1 MNARSR
7 LLLETERLII
17 REHVLSDAPF
27 FFELNSNYNVVKY
40 TGDVSFNTIGRSRKN
55 SSVRHEQYK
64 ENGYGRWLVAEKETG
79 NPIGW
84 CGLKF
89 HTDTKETD
97 IGYRLL
103 ESAWGKGYA
112 TESAKACIDYG
123 FKHFNLNRII
133 GDAMKENTAS
143 INVFKKLGM
152 TYLKDSLLDN
162 IESVVYELKKE
173 NYK

>member
-1 MNARSR
+1 MNNEIILETPR
-7 LLLETERLII
+7 LLLRKKVVE
-17 REHVLSDAPF
+17 DAPF
-27 FFELNSNYNVVKY
+27 FLELNSNILVTQY
-40 TGDVSFNTIGRSRKN
+40 TGDGPFDNLKAAEDIVKYVIGQY
-55 SSVRHEQYK
+55 EQ
-64 ENGYGRWLVAEKETG
+64 NGYGRWLVAEKTTN

-123 FKHFNLNRII
+123 FKHFNLNHII
-133 GDAMKENTAS
+133 GNAMKENIAS
-143 INVFKKLGM
+143 INVFKKLKM
-152 TYLKDSLLDN
+152 TYLKDTLINNVD
-162 IESVVYELKKE
+162 SVTYELKKE

>member
-1 MNARSR
+1 MPHDII
-7 LLLETERLII
+7 LETERLII

-27 FFELNSNYNVVKY
+27 FFTLNSNYNVVKY
-40 TGDVSFNTIGRSRKN
+40 TGDSSFKMIEEAEKIVQYVIN
-55 SSVRHEQYK
+55 QYK

>member
-1 MNARSR
+1 MPHDII
-7 LLLETERLII
+7 LETERLII

-27 FFELNSNYNVVKY
+27 FFTLNSNYNVVKY
-40 TGDVSFNTIGRSRKN
+40 TGDSSFKMIEEAEKIVQYVMN
-55 SSVRHEQYK
+55 QYK
-64 ENGYGRWLVAEKETG
+64 ENGYARWLVAEKDTR

-112 TESAKACIDYG
+112 TESAKACIDYV

>member
-1 MNARSR
+1 M
-7 LLLETERLII
+7 T
-17 REHVLSDAPF
+17 
-27 FFELNSNYNVVKY
+27 
-40 TGDVSFNTIGRSRKN
+40 
-55 SSVRHEQYK
+55 
-64 ENGYGRWLVAEKETG
+64 EKETG

-103 ESAWGKGYA
+103 ENAWGKGYA

-123 FKHFNLNRII
+123 FNHFNLNRII

>member
-1 MNARSR
+1 MNHEIILETPR
-7 LLLETERLII
+7 LLLRKKTVE
-17 REHVLSDAPF
+17 DAPF
-27 FFELNSNYNVVKY
+27 FFELNSNILVTQY
-40 TGDVSFNTIGRSRKN
+40 TGDGPFENLKAAEDIVKYVIG
-55 SSVRHEQYK
+55 QYK
-64 ENGYGRWLVAEKETG
+64 QNGYGRWLVAEKETG

-89 HTDTKETD
+89 HPDTNETD

-123 FKHFNLNRII
+123 FKHFNLNHII
-133 GDAMKENTAS
+133 GNAMKENTAS

-152 TYLKDSLLDN
+152 TYLNDTLIDH
-162 IESVVYELKKE
+162 IPSVTYELYKE
-173 NYK
+173 YNK

>member
-1 MNARSR
+1 MQQQII
-7 LLLETERLII
+7 LETERLIL
-17 REHVLSDAPF
+17 REHVLSDAQF
-27 FFELNSNYNVVKY
+27 FFTLNSNFNIVKY
-40 TGDVSFNTIGRSRKN
+40 TGDSSFKTIEEAEKIVQYVMN
-55 SSVRHEQYK
+55 QYK

-112 TESAKACIDYG
+112 TESAKACIKYG
-123 FKHFNLNRII
+123 FNHFNLNRII
-133 GDAMKENTAS
+133 GDAMKENTSS

-162 IESVVYELKKE
+162 IESVVYEIKKE
-173 NYK
+173 NHK

>member
-1 MNARSR
+1 MQHDII
-7 LLLETERLII
+7 LETERLII

-27 FFELNSNYNVVKY
+27 FFTLNSNYNVVKY
-40 TGDVSFNTIGRSRKN
+40 TGDSSFKTIEEAEKIVQYVMN
-55 SSVRHEQYK
+55 QYK

-89 HTDTKETD
+89 HADTKETD

-123 FKHFNLNRII
+123 FKHFKLNRII
-133 GDAMKENTAS
+133 GDAMKENTSS

-162 IESVVYELKKE
+162 IESVIYELKKE

>member
-1 MNARSR
+1 MKTKNII
-7 LLLETERLII
+7 LETERLII

-40 TGDVSFNTIGRSRKN
+40 TGDVAFNNLEEAENI
-55 SSVRHEQYK
+55 VRYVMNQYK
-64 ENGYGRWLVAEKETG
+64 KIGYGRWLVAEKKTN

-84 CGLKF
+84 CGLKY
-89 HTDTKETD
+89 HADTKETD

-123 FKHFNLNRII
+123 FKHFHLNHIV
-133 GDAMKENTAS
+133 GNAMKENTAS
-143 INVFKKLGM
+143 IQVLKKLGM
-152 TYLKDSLLDN
+152 TYLTDTLIDD
-162 IESVVYELKKE
+162 IPSVTYEIHKK
-173 NYK
+173 NFK

>member
-1 MNARSR
+1 MPHDII
-7 LLLETERLII
+7 LETERLII

-27 FFELNSNYNVVKY
+27 FFTLNSNYNVVKY
-40 TGDVSFNTIGRSRKN
+40 TGDSSFKMIAEAEKIVQYVMN
-55 SSVRHEQYK
+55 QYK
-64 ENGYGRWLVAEKETG
+64 ENGYGRWLVTEKETG

-133 GDAMKENTAS
+133 GDAIKENTAS

>member
-1 MNARSR
+1 MPHDII
-7 LLLETERLII
+7 LETERLII

-27 FFELNSNYNVVKY
+27 FFTLNSNYNVVKY
-40 TGDVSFNTIGRSRKN
+40 TGDSSFKTIEEAEKIVQYVMN
-55 SSVRHEQYK
+55 QYK
-64 ENGYGRWLVAEKETG
+64 ENGYGRWLVGEKETG

-89 HTDTKETD
+89 HIDTKETD
-97 IGYRLL
+97 LGYRLL

-123 FKHFNLNRII
+123 FNHFNLNRII

>member
-1 MNARSR
+1 MPHDII
-7 LLLETERLII
+7 LETERLII

-27 FFELNSNYNVVKY
+27 FFTLNSNYNVVKY
-40 TGDVSFNTIGRSRKN
+40 TGDSSFKMIEEAEKIVQYVIN
-55 SSVRHEQYK
+55 QYK
-64 ENGYGRWLVAEKETG
+64 ENGYGRWLVTEKETG

>member
-1 MNARSR
+1 MPHDII
-7 LLLETERLII
+7 LETERLII

-27 FFELNSNYNVVKY
+27 FFTLNSNYNVVKY
-40 TGDVSFNTIGRSRKN
+40 TEDSSFKTIEEAEKIVQYVIN
-55 SSVRHEQYK
+55 QYK

-103 ESAWGKGYA
+103 ESAWGQGYA

-133 GDAMKENTAS
+133 GDAIKENTAS

>member
-1 MNARSR
+1 MPHDII
-7 LLLETERLII
+7 LETERLII

-27 FFELNSNYNVVKY
+27 FFTLNSNYNVVKY
-40 TGDVSFNTIGRSRKN
+40 TGDSSFKAIEEAEKIVQYVMN
-55 SSVRHEQYK
+55 QYK

-143 INVFKKLGM
+143 IKVFKKLGM

>member
-1 MNARSR
+1 MKTKNII
-7 LLLETERLII
+7 LETDRLIL

-27 FFELNSNYNVVKY
+27 FFELNSNYNVIKY
-40 TGDVSFNTIGRSRKN
+40 TGDVPFNTIEEAEN
-55 SSVRHEQYK
+55 IVTYVMNQYK
-64 ENGYGRWLVAEKETG
+64 ENGYGRWLVAEKETE

-112 TESAKACIDYG
+112 TESATACIHYG

-133 GDAMKENTAS
+133 ADAMKDNLAS
-143 INVFKKLGM
+143 INIFKKLGM
-152 TYLKDSLLDN
+152 SYLKESLIDK
-162 IESVVYELKKE
+162 IPSVTYEL
-173 NYK
+173 YKDNFK

>member
-1 MNARSR
+1 MPHDII
-7 LLLETERLII
+7 LETERLII

-27 FFELNSNYNVVKY
+27 FFTLNSNYNVVKY
-40 TGDVSFNTIGRSRKN
+40 TGDSSFKMIEEAEKIVQYVIN
-55 SSVRHEQYK
+55 QYK
-64 ENGYGRWLVAEKETG
+64 ENGYGRWLVTEKETG

-112 TESAKACIDYG
+112 TESAKACMDYG
-123 FKHFNLNRII
+123 FKLFNLNRIV
-133 GDAMKENTAS
+133 GDAMKENTVS

>member
-1 MNARSR
+1 MPHDII
-7 LLLETERLII
+7 LETERLII

-27 FFELNSNYNVVKY
+27 FFTLNSNYNVVKY
-40 TGDVSFNTIGRSRKN
+40 TGDSSFKMIAEAEKIVQYVMN
-55 SSVRHEQYK
+55 QYK

>member
-1 MNARSR
+1 MPYDII
-7 LLLETERLII
+7 LETKRLII

-27 FFELNSNYNVVKY
+27 FFTLNSNYNVVKY
-40 TGDVSFNTIGRSRKN
+40 TGDSSFKTIEEAEKIVQYVIN
-55 SSVRHEQYK
+55 QYK
-64 ENGYGRWLVAEKETG
+64 ENGYGRWLVTEKETG

-103 ESAWGKGYA
+103 ENAWGKGYA

-123 FKHFNLNRII
+123 FNHFNLNRII

-173 NYK
+173 SYK

>member
-1 MNARSR
+1 MPHDII
-7 LLLETERLII
+7 LETERLII

-27 FFELNSNYNVVKY
+27 FFTLNSNYNVVKY
-40 TGDVSFNTIGRSRKN
+40 TEDSSFKTIEEAEKIVQYVIN
-55 SSVRHEQYK
+55 QYK
-64 ENGYGRWLVAEKETG
+64 ENGYGRWLVTEKETG

-173 NYK
+173 SYK

>member
-1 MNARSR
+1 MPHDII
-7 LLLETERLII
+7 LETERLII

-27 FFELNSNYNVVKY
+27 FFTLNSNYNVVKY
-40 TGDVSFNTIGRSRKN
+40 TGDSSFKTIEEAEKIVQYVMN
-55 SSVRHEQYK
+55 QYK
-64 ENGYGRWLVAEKETG
+64 ENGYGRWLVTEKETG

-103 ESAWGKGYA
+103 ENAWGKGYA

-123 FKHFNLNRII
+123 FNHFNLNRII

-173 NYK
+173 SYK

>member
-1 MNARSR
+1 MPHDII
-7 LLLETERLII
+7 LETERLII

-27 FFELNSNYNVVKY
+27 FFTLNSNYNVVKY
-40 TGDVSFNTIGRSRKN
+40 TGDSSFKTIEEAEKIVQYVIN
-55 SSVRHEQYK
+55 QYK
-64 ENGYGRWLVAEKETG
+64 ENGYGRWLVTEKETG

-89 HTDTKETD
+89 HTDAKETD

-162 IESVVYELKKE
+162 IESVVYELKK
-173 NYK
+173 